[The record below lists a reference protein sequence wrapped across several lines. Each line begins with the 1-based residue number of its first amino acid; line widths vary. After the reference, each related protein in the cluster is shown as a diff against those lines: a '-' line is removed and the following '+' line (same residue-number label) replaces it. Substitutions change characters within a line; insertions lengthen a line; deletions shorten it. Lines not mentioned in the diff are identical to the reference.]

1 MVQLN
6 WYPQE
11 GLVYCITK
19 VIGGCIITMIVQAA
33 RGQNFQ
39 VAKSKFS
46 SRAVA
51 IGRRWGRRR
60 LGTGIQNFQAEALV
74 SGGWALGRI
83 DRRSTGENFQAGGRT
98 IGE

>member
-19 VIGGCIITMIVQAA
+19 VIGWRIITMIVQTGGV
-33 RGQNFQ
+33 GQR
-39 VAKSKFS
+39 SKFS
-46 SRAVA
+46 SHQVKIFKSCR
-51 IGRRWGRRR
+51 GDGR

>member
-46 SRAVA
+46 SRVVA
-51 IGRRWGRRR
+51 IGETLGQEEAWHRDPKFSSRGFGFWG
-60 LGTGIQNFQAEALV
+60 LGTWEN
-74 SGGWALGRI
+74 
-83 DRRSTGENFQAGGRT
+83 RS
-98 IGE
+98 